1 MRAQIFLVVVA
12 VCIAGLSAVEFDAA
26 SLCQEGGLVAK
37 IRSLVPQ
44 WTNFCET
51 MDASGLQITYVN
63 NVLTLKVAEESS
75 SSLTDLLPDTGVKF
89 LDGKERIDIS
99 EIVLN
104 FNEPWQLSVKTRPYP
119 SLEIIPEYFSMAQ
132 VQVDVI
138 VGKSSA
144 GRVTLKN
151 LFASGDW
158 KLGSASISTSLK
170 KDGSKYLFKGSPT
183 GGKVDVSAIATALG
197 ERLLPA
203 GSAEAAL
210 KRAGF
215 DKVSIS
221 GVEVTGFYDSATD
234 DTAFCFTGSPSIAG
248 WGGYRL
254 HALFH
259 SYAGGKKT
267 VATMAV
273 TFPSVRLST
282 LIKKVSGLDISSV
295 PILGGVTVLN
305 TGFLISTSDVEPN
318 LLPDCMDGI
327 LKDTEP
333 FPEGVSIV
341 SEVKILADVDPAKC
355 LIRIDP
361 SMGVTMER
369 IDNSRIFTLPN
380 IMRALNLD
388 FNNLPL
394 INSLRGRRSARS
406 IIDGLL
412 NADVSGVNF
421 DVKKFQLTVTVD
433 WGDKLE
439 ILPNFLSINNPSMN
453 VNVTLKSPR
462 NLKVDLQGQWAIGS
476 ASFEVGIFPQ
486 DDNKGYILKGSGKE
500 LNVGELLAK
509 AGAKFFPNGL
519 NIGFLSE
526 FKIVNPSVQ
535 IPIGE
540 VAKTQ
545 ELHLSGQPQI
555 AGFGGP
561 MCYFVSKNVNGQPAA
576 AVGFDFAN
584 TGFAGILK
592 KLTGKSI
599 PGVKVFD
606 DGMKLAVIIASADF
620 PGTTFEGPTLTQL
633 GEVKKGLT
641 LAGVFKLPACGND
654 PICKFLEPVLG
665 GSSLQ
670 LKGRIASL
678 NEFTVT
684 AGLSN
689 IKLGSAMTILSAG
702 LELAISTTSA
712 PSVGIVCELLVHN
725 PRLLFK
731 GAFSAMPTGELQ
743 ALMSMEGLWRQAFGI
758 PWLTVGNLLFSI
770 KFVPGVSPTAFE
782 VGGEVHIGIP
792 GRQLKGAT
800 YVGVDTT
807 DPKKNYF
814 YGSINKVTIYSVM
827 NAFGIRCN
835 LPRPLREMGFI
846 NGLEVSY
853 AVFEKRVPGRVIPA
867 GIKVKGGINFL
878 GFRVNADIH
887 VNPAKFLKIDL
898 DMTPLNLAGGLFKM
912 YAHPDRKWRG
922 PYLKA
927 DISLIPPKVSIDAS
941 GYVELFGSL
950 RMGATLKINEKEYIM
965 EIRTV
970 FYLFPAYLK
979 VHASYGSLK
988 TASFK
993 VYGELSTLKDLV
1005 NKVIGII
1012 KKGADAAK
1020 RKISAAQA
1028 KIDRALASLKDTD
1041 TKLQRAQRNVD
1052 SLCRIRRCPSSE
1064 HSLEFHISS
1073 I

>member
-1 MRAQIFLVVVA
+1 MRAQIFLVVA
-12 VCIAGLSAVEFDAA
+12 VCIAGLSAVDLDAA
-26 SLCQEGGLVAK
+26 SLCQEGGVVAK
-37 IRSLVPQ
+37 IRALVPQ
-44 WTNFCET
+44 WMNFCKT
-51 MDASGLQITYVN
+51 MDEYGLQITHVN
-63 NVLTLKVAEESS
+63 NVLTVKVAKESS

-89 LDGKERIDIS
+89 LDGEERIDIA
-99 EIVLN
+99 EMVFN
-104 FNEPWQLSVKTRPYP
+104 FNDPWQLSVKTRPYP
-119 SLEIIPEYFSMAQ
+119 SLEICPERLSLAQ
-132 VQVDVI
+132 VQMDVI
-138 VGKSSA
+138 VGKSSRS
-144 GRVTLKN
+144 RVTLKN
-151 LFASGDW
+151 LFVSGDW
-158 KLGSASISTSLK
+158 KLGSVSVSTSLK
-170 KDGSKYLFKGSPT
+170 KDGSKYLIKGSPT

-221 GVEVTGFYDSATD
+221 GVDVTGLYDSATD
-234 DTAFCFTGSPSIAG
+234 DVAFCFTGSPSIAG

-267 VATMAV
+267 VLTMAV
-273 TFPSVRLST
+273 TLPSVRLST

-295 PILGGVTVLN
+295 PILGGVTVTN

-318 LLPDCMDGI
+318 LLPECMDGI

-406 IIDGLL
+406 IIEQLK

-421 DVKKFQLTVTVD
+421 DVKKFQLTLTVD
-433 WGDKLE
+433 WGDKLD

-453 VNVTLKSPR
+453 INVTLKSPR
-462 NLKVDLQGQWAIGS
+462 SFKVDFQGQWAIGS

-500 LNVGELLAK
+500 LKVGEILSK
-509 AGAKFFPNGL
+509 AGANFFPNGI
-519 NIGFLSE
+519 NIGFLRE
-526 FKIVNPSVQ
+526 FKIVDPSVQ

-555 AGFGGP
+555 ADFGGP
-561 MCYFVSKNVNGQPAA
+561 KCYFISKKVNGQPAA

-599 PGVKVFD
+599 AGVRMFD
-606 DGMKLAVIIASADF
+606 EGMKLGVIIASADF

-670 LKGRIASL
+670 LKASIASL
-678 NEFTVT
+678 NEFTVS

-689 IKLGSAMTILSAG
+689 IKLGSAMTIQSAG

-712 PSVGIVCELLVHN
+712 PSVGIVCELLVHS

-731 GAFSAMPTGELQ
+731 GSFSAMPTGELQ
-743 ALMSMEGLWRQAFGI
+743 SSMSMEGLWKQAFGI

-835 LPRPLREMGFI
+835 LPKPLREMGFV

-853 AVFEKRVPGRVIPA
+853 AVFEKRIPGHVIPA
-867 GIKVKGGINFL
+867 GMKLKGGISIL
-878 GFRVNADIH
+878 GFRLNADIH
-887 VNPAKFLKIDL
+887 VNPGKFLKIDAS
-898 DMTPLNLAGGLFKM
+898 MTALNLAGGLFKM
-912 YAHPDRKWRG
+912 YAHPSQKSRG

-927 DISLIPPKVSIDAS
+927 DISLSPPKVSIDAS
-941 GYVELFGSL
+941 GYVELFGL
-950 RMGATLKINEKEYIM
+950 VYTGATLKINEKEYLV
-965 EIRTV
+965 EVRKP
-970 FYLFPAYLK
+970 LFGFQMTLK
-979 VHASYGSLK
+979 VHASYGSL
-988 TASFK
+988 TRASFG
-993 VYGELSTLKDLV
+993 VHGELDAEALGKLV
-1005 NKVIGII
+1005 RNVQEMI
-1012 KKGADAAK
+1012 KKGADEATARIRAAEGK
-1020 RKISAAQA
+1020 VAACRG
-1028 KIDRALASLKDTD
+1028 KFDG
-1041 TKLQRAQRNVD
+1041 AQR
-1052 SLCRIRRCPSSE
+1052 SLRDKQGKVNRLCSESRCGSGK
-1064 HSLEFHISS
+1064 
-1073 I
+1073 